1 VSKRTRNRQLARQA
15 ALRQQEKRSKQRRR
29 QTVTIVV
36 AFAVFLAGTA
46 GLFLWLTGGDETPV
60 AAPTVPTGPSAS
72 GPSGATN
79 ASGPSGATN
88 ASGPSGATGHQK
100 PGTKTGTVQAAP
112 GPDTV
117 ACDARKPAAAEDP
130 KPQFNAP
137 KQVTKPDGSYTATMH
152 TSCGDIVIELL
163 GDRAPETVNS
173 FVFLAQQGYFDGTRF
188 HRIDTSIDVIQGGD
202 PTGTGT
208 GGPGYA
214 IPDELTGD
222 ESYAPG
228 TLAMANAGAN
238 TGGSQ
243 FFIIFGPN
251 GHNLDANPNYTI
263 FGQITQGLD
272 VAQRIGALDIKD
284 PSAAAAGDLSGQ
296 EPAEAVYID
305 SVKISSAKP

>member
-15 ALRQQEKRSKQRRR
+15 ALRQQEKRAKQRRR
-29 QTVTIVV
+29 QAITIVV
-36 AFAVFLAGTA
+36 ALAIFLAGSA
-46 GLFLWLTGGDETPV
+46 GLFLWVTGGDETPI
-60 AAPTVPTGPSAS
+60 AAPTGPSAS
-72 GPSGATN
+72 GPSGATK
-79 ASGPSGATN
+79 ASGPSGATK

-117 ACDARKPAAAEDP
+117 ACDAEKPAAAEDP

-137 KQVTKPDGSYTATMH
+137 KRVTKPDETYTATMR

-163 GDRAPETVNS
+163 NDRAPRTVNS

-208 GGPGYA
+208 GGPGYS

-263 FGQITQGLD
+263 FGQITDGLD
-272 VAQRIGALDIKD
+272 VAQQIGALDIKD
-284 PSAAAAGDLSGQ
+284 PNAAAAGDLSGQ
-296 EPAEAVYID
+296 QPAEAVYID
-305 SVKISSAKP
+305 SVTISSTKS

>member
-15 ALRQQEKRSKQRRR
+15 ALRQQEKRAKQRRR
-29 QTVTIVV
+29 QAITIVV
-36 AFAVFLAGTA
+36 ALAIFLAGSA
-46 GLFLWLTGGDETPV
+46 GLFLWVTGGDETPI
-60 AAPTVPTGPSAS
+60 AAPTGPSAT
-72 GPSGATN
+72 GASGATK
-79 ASGPSGATN
+79 

-117 ACDARKPAAAEDP
+117 ACDAEKPAAAEDP

-137 KQVTKPDGSYTATMH
+137 KRVTKPDETYTATMR

-163 GDRAPETVNS
+163 NDRAPRTVNS

-208 GGPGYA
+208 GGPGYS

-251 GHNLDANPNYTI
+251 GHNLDASPNYTI
-263 FGQITQGLD
+263 FGQITDGLD
-272 VAQRIGALDIKD
+272 VAQQIGALDIKD
-284 PSAAAAGDLSGQ
+284 PNAAAAGDLSGQ
-296 EPAEAVYID
+296 QPAEAVYID
-305 SVKISSAKP
+305 SVTISSTKS

>member
-15 ALRQQEKRSKQRRR
+15 ALRQQEKRAKERRR

-36 AFAVFLAGTA
+36 ALAVFLAGSV
-46 GLFLWLTGGDETPV
+46 GLFIWLTGGDETPV
-60 AAPTVPTGPSAS
+60 AAPTGPSAS
-72 GPSGATN
+72 GASGATN
-79 ASGPSGATN
+79 ASGPSG
-88 ASGPSGATGHQK
+88 PSGDTGRQK
-100 PGTKTGTVQAAP
+100 PGTQTGTLQRAP
-112 GPDTV
+112 GPSTV
-117 ACDARKPAAAEDP
+117 ACGGEQPKAADATKPEFNSP
-130 KPQFNAP
+130 KL
-137 KQVTKPDGSYTATMH
+137 VTKPNETYTATMR

-208 GGPGYA
+208 GGPGYS

-228 TLAMANAGAN
+228 TLAMANAGPN

-251 GHNLDANPNYTI
+251 GHNLDADPNYTI
-263 FGQITQGLD
+263 FGQITDGLD
-272 VAQRIGALDIKD
+272 VARRIGALDIKD
-284 PSAAAAGDLSGQ
+284 PDAAAAGDISGQ
-296 EPAEAVYID
+296 QPAEAVYID
-305 SVKISSAKP
+305 SVTISSTKS